1 MEKIPDIAE
10 TVIGPSLKQ
19 APIMIPSDD
28 DCCSIKTSN
37 FFLENMNTEISIG
50 AIALDMNPHDPSS
63 APVLVPKKLE
73 DGTREKSQHS
83 LVDDIWLKSTDTT

>member
-10 TVIGPSLKQ
+10 TVIGPSTKQ
-19 APIMIPSDD
+19 VPIILPSD
-28 DCCSIKTSN
+28 DCCSIKTSD

-50 AIALDMNPHDPSS
+50 AIVLDLNPSDPSS

-73 DGTREKSQHS
+73 DGAPEISRQL

>member
-10 TVIGPSLKQ
+10 TVIGPSLTK
-19 APIMIPSDD
+19 APIIIHSDN
-28 DCCSIKTSN
+28 DCCSIKSSD

-50 AIALDMNPHDPSS
+50 AIAPDTYLLDPSS

-73 DGTREKSQHS
+73 DGAPEISRNM
-83 LVDDIWLKSTDTT
+83 LVDGIWLKSTDTT